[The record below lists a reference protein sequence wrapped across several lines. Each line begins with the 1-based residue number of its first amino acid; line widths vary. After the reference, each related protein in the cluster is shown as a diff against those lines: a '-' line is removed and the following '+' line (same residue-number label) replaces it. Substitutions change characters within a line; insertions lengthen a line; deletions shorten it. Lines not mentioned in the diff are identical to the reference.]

1 MSTQEQLFKQFQLLG
16 KSFQNLGKI
25 VQNENQTVT
34 WEEVEEFDRTLD
46 ILVKDMQR
54 LRMPTVLYL
63 KESGLIK
70 KS

>member
-1 MSTQEQLFKQFQLLG
+1 MSKQEELFKQFQLLG
-16 KSFQNLGKI
+16 KSFQNLGSI
-25 VQNENQTVT
+25 VQHDSQSIT
-34 WEEVEEFDRTLD
+34 WEQIEEFDRTLD

-54 LRMPTVLYL
+54 LRMPTILHL

>member
-1 MSTQEQLFKQFQLLG
+1 MGKQEELFKQFQLLG
-16 KSFQNLGKI
+16 KSFQNLGGI
-25 VQNENQTVT
+25 IQNENQTVT
-34 WEEVEEFDRTLD
+34 WEQIEEFDRTLD

-54 LRMPTVLYL
+54 LRMPTILHL